1 MFEALGERLAAALKK
16 ISGRGVLR
24 PEDVDAALRE
34 VRLALLE
41 ADVNFKVV
49 KEFVERVRARV
60 AGVEISPG
68 LTAPQ
73 TVIKAVNE
81 ELVELLGGNA
91 EGLRYAAQPPTV
103 LMLVGLQGS
112 GKTTT
117 AVKLALLARRDGHR
131 PLVAALDFRRPAAVE
146 ELKTLAEKEGVAFV
160 LPIHG
165 EVARSAG
172 GAAGRAAGRAID
184 EAARLGCD
192 VVVLDTAGRLHV
204 DAELMDELRQLK
216 SRVRVTETMLVA
228 DSMTGQ
234 EAVKVGETFG
244 REVGVDGVILT
255 KLDGDARGGAALSF
269 RVATGERIRF
279 AGTGEKPSDLE
290 VFHAERMASR
300 ILGMGDV
307 LTLIEKAERA
317 VDKDRAAEVER
328 HLRAGRLSFDDFLA
342 QIRQL
347 RGMGSLE
354 SMLEMVPGGGAL
366 RGQLAGADT
375 EKEMKKMEAIILSM
389 TPRERAHPEL
399 IDGARR
405 RRIAHGSGVQPADVK
420 RLLKARDAMQ
430 KLAKQFGAV
439 NRKGRLAGLPPS
451 GGLLKG
457 GAGW

>member
-1 MFEALGERLAAALKK
+1 MFEGLSERLAAALKK
-16 ISGRGVLR
+16 MTGRGVLR
-24 PEDVDAALRE
+24 PEDLDAGLRE

-49 KEFVERVRARV
+49 KEFVERVRGRLEGA
-60 AGVEISPG
+60 EISPG

-73 TVIKAVNE
+73 TVVKAVND
-81 ELVELLGGNA
+81 ELVELLGANS
-91 EGLRYAAQPPTV
+91 EGVRYAAHPPTV
-103 LMLVGLQGS
+103 LMLAGLQGS

-117 AVKLALLARRDGHR
+117 AVKLALLVRRDGHR

-146 ELKTLAEKEGVAFV
+146 QLRTLAEREGVAFAK
-160 LPIHG
+160 G
-165 EVARSAG
+165 E
-172 GAAGRAAGRAID
+172 GAVD

-192 VVVLDTAGRLHV
+192 VVILDTAGRLHV
-204 DAELMDELRQLK
+204 DAELMDELKALK
-216 SRVRVTETMLVA
+216 SRLHVTETLLVA

-234 EAVKVGETFG
+234 EAVKVGEAFG
-244 REVGVDGVILT
+244 REIGVDGVILT

-269 RVATGERIRF
+269 RVATGQRIRF
-279 AGTGEKPSDLE
+279 AGTGEKPADLE

-317 VDKDRAAEVER
+317 VDKEKAAEVEK
-328 HLRAGRLSFDDFLA
+328 HLRAGQLSFDDFLS

-354 SMLEMVPGGGAL
+354 SMLEMVPGRGAL
-366 RGQLAGADT
+366 KGQLAGANT
-375 EKEMKKMEAIILSM
+375 EKEMTRMEAIILSM

-399 IDGARR
+399 IDGARK
-405 RRIAHGSGVQPADVK
+405 RRIARGSGAQPADVN

-430 KLAKQFGAV
+430 KMAKQFGAV
-439 NRKGRLAGLPPS
+439 NRKGRLTGLPL
-451 GGLLKG
+451 GGIHKG